1 LKDESQNI
9 KQIGRKQKT
18 FDRIV
23 TLKRKLTLIKE
34 KKSKE

>member
-1 LKDESQNI
+1 LEGNK
-9 KQIGRKQKT
+9 KT

-34 KKSKE
+34 KKLKE